1 VGEGGDGGVAK
12 LIDVPESRI
21 AIFTASASWALLPY
35 LGVVALPRRCCPI
48 SAGLL
53 DLGVPEPGCPGR
65 SRRQTRDHAEK
76 ARLHSH
82 RKDEMV

>member
-53 DLGVPEPGCPGR
+53 DLGVPRAQMSWAFTPTNEG
-65 SRRQTRDHAEK
+65 SRRKSPTTLPPK
-76 ARLHSH
+76 G
-82 RKDEMV
+82 